1 MFNKKLV
8 LFLPI
13 LFAVYNCTAQSCTF
27 SIKGNVFDE
36 VSETSLPYVNVFIQ
50 EIAKGTNTDEE
61 GNFVLDN
68 ICEGEYH
75 LLFSH
80 IGCEEKKV
88 HLDLT
93 KDTFLNIVLSHNS
106 LSLETVVING
116 KKENLTNHPN
126 LSVNRQTIEDN
137 TNQNLSGLLENET
150 GVHLIK
156 NGSGISKPV
165 VHGLFGNRLTILNN
179 GIAQSGQQWGNDHSP
194 EIDPFAADKIIVLKG
209 ASAIE
214 YGGSNLGSVILT
226 EPKQIEREPHL
237 HGQINYVFETNG
249 RGHSL
254 NTRLEKYSPALA
266 WRINGTLKNYGD
278 RKTAAYFLNNT
289 GIREANFA
297 VQLEK
302 SWKEHLFFN
311 FYASTFNTKLGI
323 LRGSH
328 IGNITDLEQALT
340 NEVPFFTETN
350 FSYNIDAPKQEVSH
364 HLIKSQLKYFINNN
378 QRIELVIAGQLNDR
392 EEFDV
397 RRSGRTDI
405 PALSLSQYTFNSSLS
420 YANSFGDN
428 WNFKFGNQTII
439 TDNTNNPETGILPL
453 IPDYISWKSGL
464 FSTLSKKN
472 NHSDFNIGLR
482 YDYEHQNVLIISN
495 SLPREIIRFN
505 NQFHN
510 VSGLLAAKFEVSK
523 TQSISWNT
531 GFAMRNPGINELYS
545 NGLHQGVSG
554 IEEGDINLKTEDA
567 IKNTL
572 EYKWLPNADFSLS
585 ALLYHQRFKNY
596 IFLNPQEEFR
606 LTIRGAFPVFKYEQT
621 DANIYG
627 LDIATQFTIK
637 HTIFAMLKYSYLKG
651 VDTKNNIPLVFMP
664 PNSFFGSIVYR
675 IKQPIKFSQNIKLEE
690 SEIELTNRL
699 VFMQNN
705 LLREQDFIP
714 APPTYNLVGLKI
726 SSNINFSKYKIRCFL
741 KADNLFN
748 IQYRD
753 YLNRQRYFADDM
765 GLSVTMGVNFKF

>member
-420 YANSFGDN
+420 YANSFGDK

-482 YDYEHQNVLIISN
+482 YDYEHQNVLTISN

-675 IKQPIKFSQNIKLEE
+675 VKQPIKFSQNIKLEE